1 LALLIALCENGVNP
15 ESLAVVIR
23 ELHREASAL
32 TFRKDLVD

>member
-1 LALLIALCENGVNP
+1 VNP

-32 TFRKDLVD
+32 TFRKDLVDWEC